1 MRGEMLD
8 EAMIAPT
15 TLASA
20 LTLAYRH
27 YDVSTRSTPG
37 FAALIGLAPRAS
49 ADEVSVHATAASPG
63 GHVGVALGTG
73 TTYDAARGARGWSAG
88 GALVWAPLPA
98 TRIALAYDEASEIAT
113 GLLGRR
119 RTGSLSFHVDL

>member
-8 EAMIAPT
+8 EAMIVPT

-20 LTLAYRH
+20 LTVAYRH
-27 YDVSTRSTPG
+27 YDVSTRSTPE

-49 ADEVSVHATAASPG
+49 ADEVSVNVTAASPSG
-63 GHVGVALGTG
+63 RVGVALGTG
-73 TTYDAARGARGWSAG
+73 TTYDAARHTRGWRAG
-88 GALVWAPLPA
+88 AALVWVPLPA
-98 TRIALAYDEASEIAT
+98 TRIALAYDEATEIAT

-119 RTGSLSFHVDL
+119 HTGSLSFHVDL